1 MKIKELIPFL
11 EQNKNDIKVHCAT
24 GSNDLFAPKKAFL
37 NGNFKEWQEY
47 QTQKNFERKYIL
59 SLIFLNKDEWLF
71 AGIYKSCFAK
81 EVNERCKYKYNTEL
95 TDIGSEFI
103 GKLIV
108 DFKKE
113 FRASYLCMENQIDKI
128 DLLEITR
135 EVAKVEFPGY
145 DRVNISWQEL
155 SEVIDTVAWKTALE
169 NQKAVYLIVDS
180 SNGKKYVGSAYGEKM
195 LHGRWTDYIQSGHGG
210 NVDLKTLSFEHIK
223 DNFRYSILEI
233 FKSTTNDETILERET
248 WWKEVLLTRGEFGYN
263 KN

>member
-59 SLIFLNKDEWLF
+59 SLIFWNKDE
-71 AGIYKSCFAK
+71 
-81 EVNERCKYKYNTEL
+81 
-95 TDIGSEFI
+95 
-103 GKLIV
+103 
-108 DFKKE
+108 KE

>member
-1 MKIKELIPFL
+1 M
-11 EQNKNDIKVHCAT
+11 
-24 GSNDLFAPKKAFL
+24 
-37 NGNFKEWQEY
+37 
-47 QTQKNFERKYIL
+47 
-59 SLIFLNKDEWLF
+59 
-71 AGIYKSCFAK
+71 
-81 EVNERCKYKYNTEL
+81 
-95 TDIGSEFI
+95 
-103 GKLIV
+103 